1 LQLCPGSRQKLGF
14 PVSLRQLAFAAAMRL
29 VRVAA
34 RILFISAKL
43 NSRFFLDSISRCWD
57 KLSARFDFS
66 LCISLLLL
74 KSAFLKPGKDGQFL

>member
-43 NSRFFLDSISRCWD
+43 NSRFFL
-57 KLSARFDFS
+57 
-66 LCISLLLL
+66 
-74 KSAFLKPGKDGQFL
+74 AFGFA